1 MLLIYLGV
9 SVVAAFGLA
18 VGLAVTGASPAAA
31 AHAAFALGAMPL
43 IFAAMGHF
51 VPVLTRSGAAEKG
64 VHFLPLALQL
74 AGLLVVAALAGVLPG
89 WNLHLAAS
97 IGIVAALGF
106 LAWQWRRGRAALGR
120 PHPGLAWYK
129 AALGC
134 LAVALVAILAG
145 LLWPAAYAVLRLAHL
160 HLNTL
165 GFIGLA
171 AIGTLHVLMPTA
183 LGQPDPQAAVRL
195 RRQLPWAL
203 GGVAAS
209 AAAGLIPLLAVLGG
223 LAIGGVLIHMLHG
236 WWRTYG
242 LARLLGDGAAVALSG
257 ATCGLLLV
265 IAAGALHGMGGML
278 ARPAIVGFFALFLL
292 PLVTGALSQL
302 LPVWRHPG
310 PLTPQRTAMRARLVR
325 FGGLRTAL
333 FLAGGGL
340 LLGGVAA
347 GAALLAAGIALFAG
361 VLLHALLQRA

>member
-1 MLLIYLGV
+1 MLIYLGA
-9 SVVAAFGLA
+9 SVVVAFGLA
-18 VGLAVTGASPAAA
+18 IGLALAGASPAAA

-51 VPVLTRSGAAEKG
+51 VPVLTRSGTAEKPI
-64 VHFLPLALQL
+64 HFLPLALQL
-74 AGLLVVAALAGVLPG
+74 AGLLVVAALAGVFPG
-89 WNLHLAAS
+89 WSLHLAAS
-97 IGIVAALGF
+97 VGIAAAVGF

-134 LAVALVAILAG
+134 LALALVAILAG
-145 LLWPAAYAVLRLAHL
+145 LLWPEAYGVLRLAHL

-165 GFIGLA
+165 GFIGLT
-171 AIGTLHVLMPTA
+171 AIGTLHVLMPTV

-195 RRQLPWAL
+195 RRQLPWAI

-209 AAAGLIPLLAVLGG
+209 AAAGLTPALAVMGSLTLGG
-223 LAIGGVLIHMLHG
+223 VVIHTLHG

-257 ATCGLLLV
+257 ATCGLLLLV
-265 IAAGALHGMGGML
+265 GAGALHGLGGMF
-278 ARPAIVGFFALFLL
+278 ARPAIAGFFSLFLL

-302 LPVWRHPG
+302 LPVWCHPG
-310 PLTPQRTAMRARLVR
+310 PLTPQRTVMRARLVR

-340 LLGGVAA
+340 LLGGVTA
-347 GAALLAAGIALFAG
+347 GVALLAAGIALFAG
-361 VLLHALLQRA
+361 VLVHALVQRP